1 MAAHP
6 LEKELTLVVILCRQ
20 DFNSPNQ
27 SSVLCFTR
35 PFDVAQPAMSL
46 LCHHKHAIFALAA
59 LVSTHLWPVEGLHP
73 SIVDNPKHDAA
84 YHGFGGLFRSIVQ
97 HVGSAPTLRH
107 WRTHAASVVET
118 NDTST
123 GVRRSRLVITSLAR
137 RARGARFEQITHTPA
152 VAAEI
157 SHPLTLTSLGE
168 HPPPSLGE
176 HVAEYLRVAAAAR
189 SLLIGEVQ
197 YDFTA
202 NAPALKAPGTGDGF
216 SATSHRPLR
225 IAQYSHV
232 YGPSAMW
239 SANLTG
245 CDRPC
250 VSVGGYGNATTA
262 AGADVVV
269 INMMDPAAPPWA
281 RPPGQLWVGAYFE
294 SPDHYQ
300 TLRDASRLSRFNYT
314 TGYRPDADFPL
325 FTMVQDTASNLN
337 RTLAWPIPSYELKQ
351 RQAMMATWISNCDID
366 TTGRLALL
374 DSLALQNVTIASYGK
389 CGPGRTGPA
398 MDPALDRVWRDWAAT
413 GGPGAQKAATSS
425 QHLFMF
431 AAENSACAYYVTE
444 KVWHAFLGGAVPVY
458 VGDAAFLKKL
468 TPSSSVIYAADFESP
483 AALASHLKHL
493 ATDRSAYE
501 SYLAWRADSHAL
513 DPLHRFMALPAWEVS
528 HARSRA
534 CALCE
539 FLWAAPRR
547 TRPAAASDVCEPLVG
562 GGRARFRLRLL

>member
-1 MAAHP
+1 
-6 LEKELTLVVILCRQ
+6 
-20 DFNSPNQ
+20 
-27 SSVLCFTR
+27 
-35 PFDVAQPAMSL
+35 MSFV
-46 LCHHKHAIFALAA
+46 CHHKHAIVAFAA
-59 LVSTHLWPVEGLHP
+59 LVSTHLWPVEGLDLSIDHNP
-73 SIVDNPKHDAA
+73 SQHAV

-97 HVGSAPTLRH
+97 HIESAPTLH
-107 WRTHAASVVET
+107 YWRKHAASVIKIK
-118 NDTST
+118 DAST
-123 GVRRSRLVITSLAR
+123 GARRNSLVISRLVRRARRSRLEHITQAPDTAS
-137 RARGARFEQITHTPA
+137 TTSP
-152 VAAEI
+152 
-157 SHPLTLTSLGE
+157 PPPSLGE
-168 HPPPSLGE
+168 QPPPSLGE

-189 SLLIGEVQ
+189 SPLIGEVQ

-202 NAPALKAPGTGDGF
+202 NAPALKAPGTGDGP
-216 SATSHRPLR
+216 SAPSPRPLR

-250 VSVGGYGNATTA
+250 VNVGGYGNATA
-262 AGADVVV
+262 AAAADVVV
-269 INMMDPAAPPWA
+269 INMMDPRAPPWT

-294 SPDHYQ
+294 SPDHYP
-300 TLRDASRLSRFNYT
+300 TLRDAGRLSRFNYT

-325 FTMVQDTASNLN
+325 FTMVRDTASNVN
-337 RTLAWPIPSYELKQ
+337 MTLAWPIPTYELK
-351 RQAMMATWISNCDID
+351 RRHTMLATWVSNCFVD
-366 TTGRLALL
+366 TTGRLELLGAL
-374 DSLALQNVTIASYGK
+374 AQHNVSITSYGK
-389 CGPGRTGPA
+389 CGPGRATPA
-398 MDPALDRVWRDWAAT
+398 LDPALDPAWRDWAVR
-413 GGPGAQKAATSS
+413 GGSGAGKAAVSA

-444 KVWHAFLGGAVPVY
+444 KVWHAFLGGVVPVY

-468 TPSSSVIYAADFESP
+468 TPASSVIYAADFESP
-483 AALASHLKHL
+483 AALASHLKDL

-513 DPLHRFMALPAWEVS
+513 DSLHRLMALPAWEVS

-547 TRPAAASDVCEPLVG
+547 TRPAAASDLCEPLVG